1 MTKKNAPEKE
11 NKVAGTD
18 ATNGTDAG
26 TDASTDEPQT
36 DTGAKTGN
44 ALNSNKNTGDNKKM
58 DSTAVENWAVSR
70 RKPDD
75 ASTAQVVAVRN
86 LDGSECTYWRCGI
99 QFNNQWKILQR
110 KEVKNQKDWTRIVTD
125 SQLEIRAVVNE
136 DTGNVL

>member
-11 NKVAGTD
+11 NKLAGTD
-18 ATNGTDAG
+18 AANDTDASINAG
-26 TDASTDEPQT
+26 TDETQT
-36 DTGAKTGN
+36 DTGANTGN
-44 ALNSNKNTGDNKKM
+44 AFDSIKNTGDNEKM

-70 RKPDD
+70 REPED
-75 ASTAQVVAVRN
+75 ASKAKVVAVRN
-86 LDGSECTYWRCGI
+86 LDGSERTYWRSGI